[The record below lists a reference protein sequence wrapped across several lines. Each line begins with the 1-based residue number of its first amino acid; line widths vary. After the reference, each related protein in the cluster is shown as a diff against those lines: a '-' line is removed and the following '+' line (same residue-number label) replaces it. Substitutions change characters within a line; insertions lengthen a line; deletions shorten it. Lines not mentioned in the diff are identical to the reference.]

1 MRKIKV
7 TARAIAI
14 VLLLSAVMIS
24 AVACD
29 EGEKGVFAKIIDD
42 NIQLATEKPY
52 QPKCDNVIYENEGDI
67 AMICMSI
74 ESYESVREG
83 IQGIGDIKEYDS
95 KFFDDSA
102 VVILLGL
109 CPFSSSL
116 EVDYYGVKDSVLEL
130 EISGLLDENM
140 RQKQYF
146 IVLQM
151 PKQDLSAVKT
161 LSVAKNAPQALAE
174 LKTSARQDCLE
185 KFVLPEHADAT
196 IEDVTLAPFLGVFD
210 GAIAAVFYHGQY
222 HGVWPDV
229 LEETTIG
236 DVTFSWPAGYPIEV
250 WKDGEIYT
258 LSEAYEKDIIS
269 ADDLSE
275 INNNYNLLRR

>member
-7 TARAIAI
+7 TARAIVI

-29 EGEKGVFAKIIDD
+29 EGEKVVFAKAYDGA
-42 NIQLATEKPY
+42 QLADTGFDRHA
-52 QPKCDNVIYENEGDI
+52 CDKALQGNEGDF
-67 AMICMSI
+67 AMICESAEAYENLREDLSKAVEMKRYGDAFFEQNSI
-74 ESYESVREG
+74 
-83 IQGIGDIKEYDS
+83 
-95 KFFDDSA
+95 A
-102 VVILLGL
+102 VLFGL
-109 CPFSSSL
+109 CSGAGDLDAKYSIVGDALTVELNGSDEL
-116 EVDYYGVKDSVLEL
+116 RQRQYCVVLEL
-130 EISGLLDENM
+130 T
-140 RQKQYF
+140 KQES
-146 IVLQM
+146 
-151 PKQDLSAVKT
+151 SAVKT

-196 IEDVTLAPFLGVFD
+196 IEDVTLAPFLGIFD
-210 GAIAAVFYHGQY
+210 GAIAAVFYCGQY

-229 LEETTIG
+229 LEETTIR
-236 DVTFSWPAGYPIEV
+236 DVTFSWPKGYPIEV

>member
-1 MRKIKV
+1 MEKLIKV

-29 EGEKGVFAKIIDD
+29 EGEKVVFAKAYDGA
-42 NIQLATEKPY
+42 QLADTGFDRHA
-52 QPKCDNVIYENEGDI
+52 CDKALQGNEGDF
-67 AMICMSI
+67 AMICESAEAYENLREDLSKAVEMKRYGDAFFEQNSI
-74 ESYESVREG
+74 
-83 IQGIGDIKEYDS
+83 
-95 KFFDDSA
+95 A
-102 VVILLGL
+102 VLFGL
-109 CPFSSSL
+109 CSGAGDLDAKYSIVGDALTVELNGSDEL
-116 EVDYYGVKDSVLEL
+116 RQRQYCVVLEL
-130 EISGLLDENM
+130 T
-140 RQKQYF
+140 KQES
-146 IVLQM
+146 
-151 PKQDLSAVKT
+151 SAVKT

-174 LKTSARQDCLE
+174 LKTSARQYRLE

-196 IEDVTLAPFLGVFD
+196 IEDVTLAPFLGIFD
-210 GAIAAVFYHGQY
+210 GAIAAVFYCGQY

-236 DVTFSWPAGYPIEV
+236 DVTFSWPKGYPIEV

-258 LSEAYEKDIIS
+258 LSEAYEKDMIS

>member
-7 TARAIAI
+7 TARAIVI

-29 EGEKGVFAKIIDD
+29 EGEKVVFAKAYDGA
-42 NIQLATEKPY
+42 QLADTGFDRHA
-52 QPKCDNVIYENEGDI
+52 CDKALQGNEGDF
-67 AMICMSI
+67 AMICESAEAYENLREDLSKAVEMKRYGDAFFEQNSI
-74 ESYESVREG
+74 
-83 IQGIGDIKEYDS
+83 
-95 KFFDDSA
+95 A
-102 VVILLGL
+102 VLFGL
-109 CPFSSSL
+109 CSGAGDLDAKYSIVGDALTVELNGSDEL
-116 EVDYYGVKDSVLEL
+116 RQRQYCVVLEL
-130 EISGLLDENM
+130 T
-140 RQKQYF
+140 KQES
-146 IVLQM
+146 
-151 PKQDLSAVKT
+151 SAVKT

-196 IEDVTLAPFLGVFD
+196 IEDVTLAPFLGIFD
-210 GAIAAVFYHGQY
+210 GAIAAVFYCGQY

-236 DVTFSWPAGYPIEV
+236 DVTFSWPKGYPIEV